1 MLSFSAK
8 AEAENGSCPSEIA
21 NKYPAVAVMDN
32 DDFKTDTL
40 AGASE
45 TNHRTNKM
53 FVQNEDLIEHNVP
66 DATAP
71 TLMNPKEL
79 KDLVKELNKVNPH
92 KVTSN
97 GDPAIRE
104 RFAVESTDTTDI
116 RVEQMIHSLTRISAD
131 GDNIRSESHIISSFA
146 VFQASISDKITKI
159 KPYYWLTFPKLPH

>member
-1 MLSFSAK
+1 
-8 AEAENGSCPSEIA
+8 
-21 NKYPAVAVMDN
+21 MDN

-79 KDLVKELNKVNPH
+79 KDLVKELNKVNPY
-92 KVTSN
+92 KATSN
-97 GDPAIRE
+97 GDRLFVNE
-104 RFAVESTDTTDI
+104 
-116 RVEQMIHSLTRISAD
+116 
-131 GDNIRSESHIISSFA
+131 
-146 VFQASISDKITKI
+146 FQ
-159 KPYYWLTFPKLPH
+159 